1 MVFKVVQGPAF
12 QYHKKK
18 VVFFSDLTPE
28 AQAFGLVISCDAIRV
43 GLSWF
48 QEIQKD
54 HPPPIPK
61 DSAHDLTC
69 WGLALE
75 LLWWWIHT
83 LRHYGLLFWLWLIVV
98 TPHLIT
104 GNDAIQETV
113 TFSLV
118 LVQLV
123 RPHLHMVFF
132 LFPCEHL
139 CDPLCVNFVMFKPI
153 FSFIQVPWS

>member
-1 MVFKVVQGPAF
+1 MLPKQLTNCL
-12 QYHKKK
+12 
-18 VVFFSDLTPE
+18 FSLNKRNSE
-28 AQAFGLVISCDAIRV
+28 CAKSGLYSGWGRIVKTGNVLHGLQSGT
-43 GLSWF
+43 GLSVPVSQEKGCFLLWPDSGSSSIRLSHQLWCNQSWF
-48 QEIQKD
+48 VQEIQKD

-83 LRHYGLLFWLWLIVV
+83 LRHYGLLFWLWLMVV

-118 LVQLV
+118 L
-123 RPHLHMVFF
+123 
-132 LFPCEHL
+132 
-139 CDPLCVNFVMFKPI
+139 
-153 FSFIQVPWS
+153 IQ